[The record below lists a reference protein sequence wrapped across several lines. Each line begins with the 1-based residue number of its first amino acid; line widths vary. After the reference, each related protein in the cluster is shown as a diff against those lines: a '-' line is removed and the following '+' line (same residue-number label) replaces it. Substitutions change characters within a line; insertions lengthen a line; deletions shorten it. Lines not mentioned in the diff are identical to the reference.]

1 MKNIKQILNEK
12 LLINKNS
19 QKNNN
24 PNHAEYAS
32 NWQWFNNLI
41 TNVEL
46 NQEQLEAMFWNL
58 SDKEV
63 EVWCKEIQDC
73 YSGADTEA
81 EKDAMEVTDR
91 ESMAYFYNKYPIK
104 D

>member
-1 MKNIKQILNEK
+1 MKNINQILNEK

-24 PNHAEYAS
+24 PNQAEYAS
-32 NWQWFNNLI
+32 DWQWFNNLI

-58 SDKEV
+58 SDKEIK
-63 EVWCKEIQDC
+63 VWCKEIQDC
-73 YSGADTEA
+73 YSGAGTEA
-81 EKDAMEVTDR
+81 EKDAMDITDR